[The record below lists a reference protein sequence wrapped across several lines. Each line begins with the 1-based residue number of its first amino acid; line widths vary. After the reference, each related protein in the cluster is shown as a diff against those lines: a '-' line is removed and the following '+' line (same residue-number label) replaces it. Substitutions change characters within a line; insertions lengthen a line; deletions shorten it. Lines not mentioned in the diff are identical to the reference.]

1 MPGLLQYQA
10 DLAARPSTTA
20 SEGSSNPEDV
30 ELWLSSRVALAS
42 RLVVCQAELAE
53 MEDQLRTA
61 QCQDAL
67 NSVRHTLKIKTRM
80 IAFKNRNVRGQR
92 EGTRS
97 RAVIARVHE
106 RARVAAEKYRASRV
120 AKMNLVGPGEWEK
133 ALQVLV
139 DGDIRGYQ
147 DVNRL

>member
-30 ELWLSSRVALAS
+30 ELWLPSRVALAS

-67 NSVRHTLKIKTRM
+67 NSV
-80 IAFKNRNVRGQR
+80 
-92 EGTRS
+92 
-97 RAVIARVHE
+97 
-106 RARVAAEKYRASRV
+106 
-120 AKMNLVGPGEWEK
+120 
-133 ALQVLV
+133 
-139 DGDIRGYQ
+139 
-147 DVNRL
+147 